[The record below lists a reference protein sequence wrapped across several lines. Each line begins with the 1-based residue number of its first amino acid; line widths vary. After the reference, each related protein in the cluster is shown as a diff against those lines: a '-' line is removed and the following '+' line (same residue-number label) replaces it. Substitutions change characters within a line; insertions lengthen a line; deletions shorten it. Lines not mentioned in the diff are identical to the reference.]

1 MVFSLKKFRHYLIC
15 NPIVFFV
22 DHMTIKYLVNK
33 AKLSGRLARWV
44 LLLEEFDYT
53 VEYKP
58 GRLHLH
64 ANHLSRLLEEIGT
77 NPIDDR
83 FIDDNLFLV
92 TSSLDWYAG
101 VVEFLTT
108 QRLSAEW
115 TKEERRKVRVN
126 SRHLQ

>member
-33 AKLSGRLARWV
+33 AELSGRLARWV